1 MTKSDEPAGPIFNA
15 AFERTLHFQA
25 LTLKFG
31 LPSIGGFAKT
41 ILPPGIPPAQKGQTR
56 VAQEEGVEQP

>member
-1 MTKSDEPAGPIFNA
+1 MSDEPAGRIFNA
-15 AFERTLHFQA
+15 ACERTFHFQA

-41 ILPPGIPPAQKGQTR
+41 ILPTGTPVAQKGQTR
-56 VAQEEGVEQP
+56 VVQEEGVEQL